1 MLRVCLTFLSALSVL
16 GAMVSFAPPTLAA
29 SKAGCDIAACISYCE
44 KRGPQAGLSNYCS
57 RNCGITVDQ
66 NKKAGKCK

>member
-1 MLRVCLTFLSALSVL
+1 MSRVFLTFLSALFAL
-16 GAMVSFAPPTLAA
+16 GVIGAFAKPTLAA